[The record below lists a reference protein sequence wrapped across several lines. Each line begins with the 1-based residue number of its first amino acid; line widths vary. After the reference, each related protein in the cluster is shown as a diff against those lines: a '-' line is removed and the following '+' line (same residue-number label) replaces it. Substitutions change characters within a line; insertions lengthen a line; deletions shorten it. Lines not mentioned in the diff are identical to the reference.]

1 MHPFELYLPTRLIFG
16 KDSIKRLPDV
26 LSGHTNI
33 LLTYGGGSI
42 KRSGIYDKVKGL
54 LSDKH
59 ICELSGIA
67 PNPKVQSAR
76 DGVGSVLDLSKLI
89 SAAISY
95 EGDPWELVL
104 DPSKIT
110 KTPVPLFDVL
120 TLTATGSEYDNSGVI
135 SNPDTDEKMPIFGNL
150 NPVASILD
158 PTYTFTV
165 NAWQTASGSAD
176 IMSHTFESYLVAEGT
191 TLTDGLCE
199 AMLRTVIKNTPIAI
213 KHPDDY
219 DARAELMQAASF
231 GCCGILADGMTPS
244 PWVCH
249 GIEHEISAFHDITH
263 RHHPWRGPCR
273 DHPAL
278 DALLA
283 HPQDRRALQAVRR
296 ERLGTGQGRRSDG
309 GGRAGHRQDRGV
321 LQVDRAA
328 VEALGD
334 GRHRRALRADGR
346 PRPQDLVWRLQDR
359 NKAAWPRGHHR
370 DPQGI
375 ALIQEKTELLKT
387 RLPQT
392 AAAFFDLGLGAFEVW
407 ILALQILDAPGG
419 VGDKTLREAMP
430 DDPHHCRLMRM
441 AWRKAAP

>member
-76 DGVGSVLDLSKLI
+76 DGVRIARENHVDAILAVGGGSVLDLSKLI

-219 DARAELMQAASF
+219 NARAELMQAASF

-263 RHHPWRGPCR
+263 GAGLAVITPHWMRFSLTPKTAERFKQYGVNVWGLDKDGDPMEVGAQAIDKTAEFFKSIGLPSRLSEMGVTDEHFEQMA
-273 DHPAL
+273 DHVLKIWFGDFKTAIRP
-278 DALLA
+278 
-283 HPQDRRALQAVRR
+283 
-296 ERLGTGQGRRSDG
+296 LG
-309 GGRAGHRQDRGV
+309 RQDIIDI
-321 LQVDRAA
+321 L
-328 VEALGD
+328 
-334 GRHRRALRADGR
+334 
-346 PRPQDLVWRLQDR
+346 
-359 NKAAWPRGHHR
+359 KAS
-370 DPQGI
+370 
-375 ALIQEKTELLKT
+375 L
-387 RLPQT
+387 
-392 AAAFFDLGLGAFEVW
+392 
-407 ILALQILDAPGG
+407 
-419 VGDKTLREAMP
+419 
-430 DDPHHCRLMRM
+430 
-441 AWRKAAP
+441 

>member
-42 KRSGIYDKVKGL
+42 KRSGIYDKVKAL

-76 DGVGSVLDLSKLI
+76 DGVRIARENHVDAILAVGGGSVLDLSKLI

-95 EGDPWELVL
+95 EGDPWDLVL

-176 IMSHTFESYLVAEGT
+176 IMSHTFEQYLVAEGT

-263 RHHPWRGPCR
+263 GAGLAVITPHWMRFSLTPKTAERFKQYGVNVWG
-273 DHPAL
+273 L
-278 DALLA
+278 DKDGDPMKVGA
-283 HPQDRRALQAVRR
+283 QA
-296 ERLGTGQGRRSDG
+296 
-309 GGRAGHRQDRGV
+309 
-321 LQVDRAA
+321 
-328 VEALGD
+328 
-334 GRHRRALRADGR
+334 
-346 PRPQDLVWRLQDR
+346 
-359 NKAAWPRGHHR
+359 
-370 DPQGI
+370 I
-375 ALIQEKTELLKT
+375 
-387 RLPQT
+387 
-392 AAAFFDLGLGAFEVW
+392 
-407 ILALQILDAPGG
+407 
-419 VGDKTLREAMP
+419 DKTAEFFKSIGLPSKLSEMGVTDEHFGQMADHVLKIWFGDFKTAIRPLGRE
-430 DDPHHCRLMRM
+430 DIIGIL
-441 AWRKAAP
+441 KASL

>member
-76 DGVGSVLDLSKLI
+76 DGVRIARENHVDAILAVGGGSVLDLSKLI

-263 RHHPWRGPCR
+263 GAGLAVITPHWMRFSLTPKTAERFKQYGVNVWG
-273 DHPAL
+273 L
-278 DALLA
+278 DPNGDPMKVGA
-283 HPQDRRALQAVRR
+283 QA
-296 ERLGTGQGRRSDG
+296 
-309 GGRAGHRQDRGV
+309 
-321 LQVDRAA
+321 
-328 VEALGD
+328 
-334 GRHRRALRADGR
+334 
-346 PRPQDLVWRLQDR
+346 
-359 NKAAWPRGHHR
+359 
-370 DPQGI
+370 I
-375 ALIQEKTELLKT
+375 
-387 RLPQT
+387 
-392 AAAFFDLGLGAFEVW
+392 
-407 ILALQILDAPGG
+407 
-419 VGDKTLREAMP
+419 DKTAEFFKSIGLPSRLSEMGVTDEHFEQMADHVLKIWFGDFKTAIRPLGRE
-430 DDPHHCRLMRM
+430 DIIGIL
-441 AWRKAAP
+441 KASL

>member
-42 KRSGIYDKVKGL
+42 KRSGIYDKVKAL

-76 DGVGSVLDLSKLI
+76 DGVRIARENHVDAILAVGGGSVLDLSKLI

-165 NAWQTASGSAD
+165 NAWQTASGTAD
-176 IMSHTFESYLVAEGT
+176 IMSHTFEQYLVAEGT

-199 AMLRTVIKNTPIAI
+199 AMLRTCIKNAPIAI

-263 RHHPWRGPCR
+263 GAGLAVITPHWMRFSLTPKTAERFKQYGVNVWG
-273 DHPAL
+273 L
-278 DALLA
+278 DKDGDPMEVGA
-283 HPQDRRALQAVRR
+283 QA
-296 ERLGTGQGRRSDG
+296 
-309 GGRAGHRQDRGV
+309 
-321 LQVDRAA
+321 
-328 VEALGD
+328 
-334 GRHRRALRADGR
+334 
-346 PRPQDLVWRLQDR
+346 
-359 NKAAWPRGHHR
+359 
-370 DPQGI
+370 I
-375 ALIQEKTELLKT
+375 
-387 RLPQT
+387 
-392 AAAFFDLGLGAFEVW
+392 
-407 ILALQILDAPGG
+407 
-419 VGDKTLREAMP
+419 DKTAEFFKSIGLPSKLSEMGVTDEHFGQMADHVLKIWFGDFKTAIRPLGRE
-430 DDPHHCRLMRM
+430 DIIGIL
-441 AWRKAAP
+441 KASL

>member
-1 MHPFELYLPTRLIFG
+1 MHSFELYLPTRLIFG
-16 KDSIKRLPDV
+16 KDSVKRIPDI
-26 LSGHTNI
+26 LEGHQNI

-42 KRSGIYDKVKGL
+42 KKIGLYDEVKKL
-54 LSDKH
+54 LAGKN
-59 ICELSGIA
+59 IFELSGIA

-76 DGVGSVLDLSKLI
+76 DGVRIARENHADAILAVGGGSVLDLSKLI

-263 RHHPWRGPCR
+263 GAGLAVITPHWMRFSLTPKTAERFKQYGVNVWGLDPNGDPMKVGAQAIDKTAEFFKSIGLPSRLSEMGVTDEHFEQMA
-273 DHPAL
+273 DHVLKIWFGDFKTAIRP
-278 DALLA
+278 
-283 HPQDRRALQAVRR
+283 
-296 ERLGTGQGRRSDG
+296 LG
-309 GGRAGHRQDRGV
+309 RQDIIDI
-321 LQVDRAA
+321 L
-328 VEALGD
+328 
-334 GRHRRALRADGR
+334 
-346 PRPQDLVWRLQDR
+346 
-359 NKAAWPRGHHR
+359 KAS
-370 DPQGI
+370 
-375 ALIQEKTELLKT
+375 L
-387 RLPQT
+387 
-392 AAAFFDLGLGAFEVW
+392 
-407 ILALQILDAPGG
+407 
-419 VGDKTLREAMP
+419 
-430 DDPHHCRLMRM
+430 
-441 AWRKAAP
+441 

>member
-1 MHPFELYLPTRLIFG
+1 MHSFELYLPTRLIFG
-16 KDSIKRLPDV
+16 KDSVKRIPDI
-26 LSGHTNI
+26 LEGHQNI

-42 KRSGIYDKVKGL
+42 KKIGLYDEVKKL
-54 LSDKH
+54 LAGKN
-59 ICELSGIA
+59 IFELSGIA

-76 DGVGSVLDLSKLI
+76 DGVRIARENHADAILAVGGGSVLDLSKLI

-95 EGDPWELVL
+95 DGDPWELVL

-263 RHHPWRGPCR
+263 GAGLAVITPHWMRFSLTPKTAERFKQYGVNVWG
-273 DHPAL
+273 L
-278 DALLA
+278 DKDGDPMEVGA
-283 HPQDRRALQAVRR
+283 QA
-296 ERLGTGQGRRSDG
+296 
-309 GGRAGHRQDRGV
+309 
-321 LQVDRAA
+321 
-328 VEALGD
+328 
-334 GRHRRALRADGR
+334 
-346 PRPQDLVWRLQDR
+346 
-359 NKAAWPRGHHR
+359 
-370 DPQGI
+370 I
-375 ALIQEKTELLKT
+375 
-387 RLPQT
+387 
-392 AAAFFDLGLGAFEVW
+392 
-407 ILALQILDAPGG
+407 
-419 VGDKTLREAMP
+419 DKTAEFFKSIGLPSKLSEMGVTDEHFGQMADHVLKIWFGDFKTAIRPLGRE
-430 DDPHHCRLMRM
+430 DIIGIL
-441 AWRKAAP
+441 KASL

>member
-1 MHPFELYLPTRLIFG
+1 MHPFELYLPTRLVFG
-16 KDSIKRLPDV
+16 KDSIRRLPD
-26 LSGHTNI
+26 LLAGHQNI

-42 KRSGIYDKVKGL
+42 KRIGLYDEVKRL

-59 ICELSGIA
+59 VFELSGIA

-76 DGVGSVLDLSKLI
+76 DGVRIARENHVDAILAVGGGSVLDLSKLI
-89 SAAISY
+89 SAAVSY
-95 EGDPWELVL
+95 DGDPWELVL

-110 KTPVPLFDVL
+110 TTPVPLFDVL

-176 IMSHTFESYLVAEGT
+176 IMSHTFESYLVEEGT

-213 KHPDDY
+213 QHPDDY
-219 DARAELMQAASF
+219 NARAELMQAASF

-263 RHHPWRGPCR
+263 G
-273 DHPAL
+273 AG
-278 DALLA
+278 LA
-283 HPQDRRALQAVRR
+283 VITPHWMRFSL
-296 ERLGTGQGRRSDG
+296 T
-309 GGRAGHRQDRGV
+309 
-321 LQVDRAA
+321 
-328 VEALGD
+328 
-334 GRHRRALRADGR
+334 
-346 PRPQDLVWRLQDR
+346 
-359 NKAAWPRGHHR
+359 
-370 DPQGI
+370 
-375 ALIQEKTELLKT
+375 EKTAPRFK
-387 RLPQT
+387 QYGVNVW
-392 AAAFFDLGLGAFEVW
+392 GLDPKGDPMKVGAEA
-407 ILALQILDAPGG
+407 I
-419 VGDKTLREAMP
+419 DKTAGFFKSIGLPSKLSEMGVTDEHFGQMADHVLRIWFGDFKTAIRPLGRE
-430 DDPHHCRLMRM
+430 DIIGIL
-441 AWRKAAP
+441 KASL

>member
-76 DGVGSVLDLSKLI
+76 DGVRIARENHVDAILAVGGGSVLDLSKLI

-263 RHHPWRGPCR
+263 GAGLAVITPHWMRFSLTPKTAERFKQYGVNVWG
-273 DHPAL
+273 L
-278 DALLA
+278 DPNGDPMKVGA
-283 HPQDRRALQAVRR
+283 QA
-296 ERLGTGQGRRSDG
+296 
-309 GGRAGHRQDRGV
+309 
-321 LQVDRAA
+321 
-328 VEALGD
+328 
-334 GRHRRALRADGR
+334 
-346 PRPQDLVWRLQDR
+346 
-359 NKAAWPRGHHR
+359 
-370 DPQGI
+370 I
-375 ALIQEKTELLKT
+375 
-387 RLPQT
+387 
-392 AAAFFDLGLGAFEVW
+392 
-407 ILALQILDAPGG
+407 
-419 VGDKTLREAMP
+419 DKTAEFFKSIGLPSRLSEMGVTDEHFGQMADHVLKIWFGDFKTAIRPLGRE
-430 DDPHHCRLMRM
+430 DIIGIL
-441 AWRKAAP
+441 KASL

>member
-42 KRSGIYDKVKGL
+42 KRSGIYDKVKAL

-76 DGVGSVLDLSKLI
+76 DGVRIARENHVDAILAVGGGSVLDLSKLI

-263 RHHPWRGPCR
+263 GAGLAVITPHWMRFSLTPKTAERFKQYGVNVWGLDPNGDPMKVGAQAIDKTAEFFKSIGLPSRLSEMGVTDEHFEQMA
-273 DHPAL
+273 DHVLKIWFGDFKTAIRP
-278 DALLA
+278 
-283 HPQDRRALQAVRR
+283 
-296 ERLGTGQGRRSDG
+296 LG
-309 GGRAGHRQDRGV
+309 RQDIIDI
-321 LQVDRAA
+321 L
-328 VEALGD
+328 
-334 GRHRRALRADGR
+334 
-346 PRPQDLVWRLQDR
+346 
-359 NKAAWPRGHHR
+359 KAS
-370 DPQGI
+370 
-375 ALIQEKTELLKT
+375 L
-387 RLPQT
+387 
-392 AAAFFDLGLGAFEVW
+392 
-407 ILALQILDAPGG
+407 
-419 VGDKTLREAMP
+419 
-430 DDPHHCRLMRM
+430 
-441 AWRKAAP
+441 

>member
-76 DGVGSVLDLSKLI
+76 DGVRIARENHVDAILAVGGGSVLDLSKLI

-219 DARAELMQAASF
+219 NARAELMQAASF

-263 RHHPWRGPCR
+263 GAGLAVITPHWMRFSLTPKTAERFKQYGVNVWG
-273 DHPAL
+273 L
-278 DALLA
+278 DKDGDPMEVGA
-283 HPQDRRALQAVRR
+283 QA
-296 ERLGTGQGRRSDG
+296 
-309 GGRAGHRQDRGV
+309 
-321 LQVDRAA
+321 
-328 VEALGD
+328 
-334 GRHRRALRADGR
+334 
-346 PRPQDLVWRLQDR
+346 
-359 NKAAWPRGHHR
+359 
-370 DPQGI
+370 I
-375 ALIQEKTELLKT
+375 
-387 RLPQT
+387 
-392 AAAFFDLGLGAFEVW
+392 
-407 ILALQILDAPGG
+407 
-419 VGDKTLREAMP
+419 DKTAEFFKSIGLPSKLSEMGVTDEHFGQMADHVLKIWFGDFKTAIRPLGRE
-430 DDPHHCRLMRM
+430 DIIGIL
-441 AWRKAAP
+441 KASL

>member
-76 DGVGSVLDLSKLI
+76 DGVRIARENHVDAILAVGGGSVLDLSKLI

-263 RHHPWRGPCR
+263 GAGLAVITPHWMRFSLTPKTAERFKQYGVNVWG
-273 DHPAL
+273 L
-278 DALLA
+278 DKDGDPMEVGA
-283 HPQDRRALQAVRR
+283 QA
-296 ERLGTGQGRRSDG
+296 
-309 GGRAGHRQDRGV
+309 
-321 LQVDRAA
+321 
-328 VEALGD
+328 
-334 GRHRRALRADGR
+334 
-346 PRPQDLVWRLQDR
+346 
-359 NKAAWPRGHHR
+359 
-370 DPQGI
+370 I
-375 ALIQEKTELLKT
+375 
-387 RLPQT
+387 
-392 AAAFFDLGLGAFEVW
+392 
-407 ILALQILDAPGG
+407 
-419 VGDKTLREAMP
+419 DKTAEFFKSIGLPSRLSEMGVTDEHFGQMADHVLKIWFGDFKTAIRPLGRE
-430 DDPHHCRLMRM
+430 DIIGIL
-441 AWRKAAP
+441 KASL

>member
-1 MHPFELYLPTRLIFG
+1 MHSFELYLPTRLIFG
-16 KDSIKRLPDV
+16 KDSVKRIPDI
-26 LSGHTNI
+26 LEGHQNI

-42 KRSGIYDKVKGL
+42 KKIGLYDEVKKL
-54 LSDKH
+54 LAGKN
-59 ICELSGIA
+59 IFELSGIA

-76 DGVGSVLDLSKLI
+76 DGVRIARENHADAILAVGGGSVLDLSKLI

-95 EGDPWELVL
+95 DGDPWELVL
-104 DPSKIT
+104 DPSKVT
-110 KTPVPLFDVL
+110 SNPVPLYDVL
-120 TLTATGSEYDNSGVI
+120 TLSATGSEYDNSGVI

-263 RHHPWRGPCR
+263 GAGLAVITPHWMRFSLTPKTAERFKQYGVNVWG
-273 DHPAL
+273 L
-278 DALLA
+278 DKDGDPMEVGA
-283 HPQDRRALQAVRR
+283 QA
-296 ERLGTGQGRRSDG
+296 
-309 GGRAGHRQDRGV
+309 
-321 LQVDRAA
+321 
-328 VEALGD
+328 
-334 GRHRRALRADGR
+334 
-346 PRPQDLVWRLQDR
+346 
-359 NKAAWPRGHHR
+359 
-370 DPQGI
+370 I
-375 ALIQEKTELLKT
+375 
-387 RLPQT
+387 
-392 AAAFFDLGLGAFEVW
+392 
-407 ILALQILDAPGG
+407 
-419 VGDKTLREAMP
+419 DKTAEFFKSIGLPSKLSEMGVTDEHFGQMADHVLKIWFGDFKTAIRPLGRE
-430 DDPHHCRLMRM
+430 DIIGIL
-441 AWRKAAP
+441 KASL

>member
-76 DGVGSVLDLSKLI
+76 DGVRIARENHVDAILAVGGGSVLDLSKLI

-263 RHHPWRGPCR
+263 GAGLAVITPHWMRFSLTPKTAERFKQYGVNVWG
-273 DHPAL
+273 L
-278 DALLA
+278 DKDGDPMEVGA
-283 HPQDRRALQAVRR
+283 QA
-296 ERLGTGQGRRSDG
+296 
-309 GGRAGHRQDRGV
+309 
-321 LQVDRAA
+321 
-328 VEALGD
+328 
-334 GRHRRALRADGR
+334 
-346 PRPQDLVWRLQDR
+346 
-359 NKAAWPRGHHR
+359 
-370 DPQGI
+370 I
-375 ALIQEKTELLKT
+375 
-387 RLPQT
+387 
-392 AAAFFDLGLGAFEVW
+392 
-407 ILALQILDAPGG
+407 
-419 VGDKTLREAMP
+419 DKTAEFFKSIGLPSKLSEMGVTDEHFGQMADHVLKIWFGDFKTAIRPLGRE
-430 DDPHHCRLMRM
+430 DIIGIL
-441 AWRKAAP
+441 KASL

>member
-26 LSGHTNI
+26 LAGHQNI

-42 KRSGIYDKVKGL
+42 KKIGLYDEVKKL
-54 LSDKH
+54 LADKN
-59 ICELSGIA
+59 IFELSGIA

-76 DGVGSVLDLSKLI
+76 DGVKIAREHNIDAVLAVGGGSVLDLSKLI

-95 EGDPWELVL
+95 EGDPWDLVL

-263 RHHPWRGPCR
+263 GAGLAVITPHWMRFSLTPETAPRFKQYGVNVWG
-273 DHPAL
+273 L
-278 DALLA
+278 DKDGDPMKVGA
-283 HPQDRRALQAVRR
+283 QA
-296 ERLGTGQGRRSDG
+296 
-309 GGRAGHRQDRGV
+309 
-321 LQVDRAA
+321 
-328 VEALGD
+328 
-334 GRHRRALRADGR
+334 
-346 PRPQDLVWRLQDR
+346 
-359 NKAAWPRGHHR
+359 
-370 DPQGI
+370 I
-375 ALIQEKTELLKT
+375 
-387 RLPQT
+387 
-392 AAAFFDLGLGAFEVW
+392 
-407 ILALQILDAPGG
+407 
-419 VGDKTLREAMP
+419 DKTAEFFKSIGLPSKLSEMGVTDEHFGQMADHVLKIWFGDFKTAIRPLGRE
-430 DDPHHCRLMRM
+430 DIIGIL
-441 AWRKAAP
+441 KASL

>member
-76 DGVGSVLDLSKLI
+76 DGVRIARENHVDAILAVGGGSVLDLSKLI

-150 NPVASILD
+150 NPVASI
-158 PTYTFTV
+158 PSRSTPGRPPR
-165 NAWQTASGSAD
+165 AR
-176 IMSHTFESYLVAEGT
+176 
-191 TLTDGLCE
+191 
-199 AMLRTVIKNTPIAI
+199 RTSCP
-213 KHPDDY
+213 
-219 DARAELMQAASF
+219 
-231 GCCGILADGMTPS
+231 TPS
-244 PWVCH
+244 SPT
-249 GIEHEISAFHDITH
+249 SS
-263 RHHPWRGPCR
+263 P
-273 DHPAL
+273 
-278 DALLA
+278 
-283 HPQDRRALQAVRR
+283 RA
-296 ERLGTGQGRRSDG
+296 
-309 GGRAGHRQDRGV
+309 
-321 LQVDRAA
+321 
-328 VEALGD
+328 
-334 GRHRRALRADGR
+334 
-346 PRPQDLVWRLQDR
+346 PR
-359 NKAAWPRGHHR
+359 
-370 DPQGI
+370 
-375 ALIQEKTELLKT
+375 
-387 RLPQT
+387 
-392 AAAFFDLGLGAFEVW
+392 
-407 ILALQILDAPGG
+407 
-419 VGDKTLREAMP
+419 
-430 DDPHHCRLMRM
+430 
-441 AWRKAAP
+441 

>member
-76 DGVGSVLDLSKLI
+76 DGVRIARENHVDAILAVGGGSVLDLSKLI

-263 RHHPWRGPCR
+263 GAGLAVITPHWMRFSLTPKTAERFKQYGVNVWGLDPNGDPMKVGAQAIDKTAEFFKSIGLPSRLSEMGVTDEHFEQMA
-273 DHPAL
+273 DHVLKIWFGDFKTAIRP
-278 DALLA
+278 
-283 HPQDRRALQAVRR
+283 
-296 ERLGTGQGRRSDG
+296 LG
-309 GGRAGHRQDRGV
+309 RQDIIDI
-321 LQVDRAA
+321 L
-328 VEALGD
+328 
-334 GRHRRALRADGR
+334 
-346 PRPQDLVWRLQDR
+346 
-359 NKAAWPRGHHR
+359 KAS
-370 DPQGI
+370 
-375 ALIQEKTELLKT
+375 L
-387 RLPQT
+387 
-392 AAAFFDLGLGAFEVW
+392 
-407 ILALQILDAPGG
+407 
-419 VGDKTLREAMP
+419 
-430 DDPHHCRLMRM
+430 
-441 AWRKAAP
+441 